1 MALLLL
7 SGSFRQR
14 WIHFLIASVSLAFS
28 YVLARYFGTAATPTN
43 DEKKAG
49 SERKQQ
55 TKNNNTK
62 TKTPMV
68 EREIKKTKESNETQ

>member
-49 SERKQQ
+49 SERKTTNEKQQ
-55 TKNNNTK
+55 HKN
-62 TKTPMV
+62 
-68 EREIKKTKESNETQ
+68 KKPYGGKRNKEDEGEQ